1 MTRIKRLTPI
11 VPGEMQPVLWQDG
24 TVREAFLSGGA
35 TEGRGFPQW
44 AVNILAHGDKAH
56 YFRAFDA
63 YGVSES
69 LCGRVDKH
77 WKYLYMAGNYA
88 RCKDCERKFT
98 KALRAGRP
106 V

>member
-1 MTRIKRLTPI
+1 MPIKRLTPI
-11 VPGEMQPVLWQDG
+11 VPGVRQPVLFIDDKIRTG
-24 TVREAFLSGGA
+24 FVGGEATQGH
-35 TEGRGFPQW
+35 GFPQW
-44 AVNILAHGDKAH
+44 AMDIFSAGGVVH

-77 WKYLYMAGNYA
+77 WKHLHLSGNYP

-98 KALRAGRP
+98 KALRAGRQP
-106 V
+106 

>member
-1 MTRIKRLTPI
+1 MRGIKRLTPI
-11 VPGEMQPVLWQDG
+11 VPGVRQPVLFIDDKIRIG
-24 TVREAFLSGGA
+24 FVSSGP

-44 AVNILAHGDKAH
+44 SMLLGSEVAH

-63 YGVSES
+63 YGVSEA
-69 LCGRVDKH
+69 LCGRLDAHHKNL
-77 WKYLYMAGNYA
+77 YLPGNFP